1 MTYALI
7 KNGAVAQYP
16 YSFAQLRRDNP
27 QVSYPSD
34 PSNELLVEFDV
45 YGVSPTAKPAT
56 TLAQNAVEAPPVL
69 VGGVWTQAWA
79 IVSAS
84 AEEVAARQKQAADEA
99 AAAEIKADA
108 FVTSFIAMTPAQV
121 STYVDNNTANLTTMR
136 ALVKKM
142 ALMMLLMA
150 RREFR

>member
-7 KNGAVAQYP
+7 VNGAVAQYP

-34 PSNELLVEFDV
+34 PSDEWLTG
-45 YGVSPTAKPAT
+45 YGVHVVAPTAKPAT
-56 TLAQNAVEAPPVL
+56 TLTQNVVEATPVL
-69 VGGVWTQAWA
+69 VAGVWTQAWS
-79 IVSAS
+79 VVPAS
-84 AEEVAARQKQAADEA
+84 AEEIAARQTNAADDA
-99 AAAEIKADA
+99 ATTEIKADA

-121 STYVDNNTANLTTMR
+121 STYVDNNTATLAAMR
-136 ALVKKM
+136 ALVKKL
-142 ALMMLLMA
+142 AVMLLLLA

>member
-7 KNGAVAQYP
+7 ENGAIAQYP

-27 QVSYPSD
+27 QVSYPSE
-34 PSNELLVEFDV
+34 PSDERLAEF
-45 YGVSPTAKPAT
+45 GVHVVAPTAKPAI
-56 TLAQNAVEAPPVL
+56 TLTQNVVEATPVL
-69 VGGVWTQAWA
+69 VAGVWTQAWSVVA
-79 IVSAS
+79 AS
-84 AEEVAARQKQAADEA
+84 AEEIANRQKDAADDA

-108 FVTSFIAMTPAQV
+108 FVASFIAMTPAQV
-121 STYVDNNTANLTTMR
+121 ATYVDNNTANLTAMR

-142 ALMMLLMA
+142 SVMLLLLA

>member
-7 KNGAVAQYP
+7 VAGAVAQYP

-27 QVSYPSD
+27 QVSYPSEPND
-34 PSNELLVEFDV
+34 ERLAAF
-45 YGVSPTAKPAT
+45 GVHVVAPTAKPAT
-56 TLAQNAVEAPPVL
+56 TLTQNVIETTPVL
-69 VGGVWTQAWA
+69 DAGVWKQAWSVVA
-79 IVSAS
+79 AS
-84 AEEVAARQKQAADEA
+84 AEEIAARQTNAADDA

-108 FVTSFIAMTPAQV
+108 FVTNFISMTPTQV
-121 STYVDNNTANLTTMR
+121 ATYVDNNTATLAAMR

-142 ALMMLLMA
+142 AVMLLLLA